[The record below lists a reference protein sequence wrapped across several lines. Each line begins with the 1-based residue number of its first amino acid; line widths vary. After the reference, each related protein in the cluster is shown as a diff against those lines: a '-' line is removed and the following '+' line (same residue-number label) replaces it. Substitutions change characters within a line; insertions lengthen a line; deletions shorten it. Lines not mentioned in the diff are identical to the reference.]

1 MCGVKAAARWASL
14 VNWFEETTVQL
25 LQGPSPDAA
34 NEPLWPL
41 SRTAPIAQTLVPVP
55 GYPRKLVLFKM
66 AASRFWQVRCWVHGK
81 SYRRSTRSKSLR
93 VAQESAKQL
102 YESLLS
108 QPHELFDPVPTVSWA
123 QAAQHLLEHEQARV
137 RRGEFS
143 MGSWQVLRNRLIKTL
158 NPLWG
163 EKPLDRLGAREVM
176 ELVHQLSQYLTP
188 TTVHQH
194 VVIVRKVFG
203 LAKRMGWLTAVPDV
217 PSIKVKGQSRGA
229 FKTHEYERIVR
240 ESRRLVGQ
248 VHPSSLSELRQHMRL
263 RQADTQMPVDLS
275 WAIRLLV
282 NGFMRPSDLK
292 YLKHQHVEV
301 VLSGTRSYLRLTL
314 PETKGHGTP
323 IVTMPAAVHVFR
335 HIVSQRP
342 NNSAP
347 SDYLLLPHISDR
359 DHALKV
365 LGVHFNWVLQNTG
378 LKRSPTGTQRSLY
391 SLRHSAITFRLL
403 YGSGVDLLTLARNA
417 RTSVQMIERHYAST
431 LQAEQN
437 IAMLHSRR

>member
-1 MCGVKAAARWASL
+1 M
-14 VNWFEETTVQL
+14 
-25 LQGPSPDAA
+25 
-34 NEPLWPL
+34 
-41 SRTAPIAQTLVPVP
+41 
-55 GYPRKLVLFKM
+55 
-66 AASRFWQVRCWVHGK
+66 
-81 SYRRSTRSKSLR
+81 
-93 VAQESAKQL
+93 
-102 YESLLS
+102 
-108 QPHELFDPVPTVSWA
+108 
-123 QAAQHLLEHEQARV
+123 
-137 RRGEFS
+137 
-143 MGSWQVLRNRLIKTL
+143 
-158 NPLWG
+158 
-163 EKPLDRLGAREVM
+163 DRLGAREVM

>member
-1 MCGVKAAARWASL
+1 
-14 VNWFEETTVQL
+14 VNRFKERIVQRL
-25 LQGPSPDAA
+25 KGSQQEAA

-41 SRTAPIAQTLVPVP
+41 SRTAPIANSMVPVP

-66 AASRFWQVRCWVHGK
+66 AASSFWQVRCWVHGK
-81 SYRRSTRSKSLR
+81 SYRRSTRSTSLP
-93 VAQESAKQL
+93 VAQEWAKRF
-102 YESLLS
+102 YEALLVK
-108 QPHELFDPVPTVSWA
+108 PREVVDEAPKVTWL
-123 QAAQHLLEHEQARV
+123 QAAQHLLDHEHARV

-143 MGSWQVLRNRLIKTL
+143 LGSWQVMRNRLSKTL

-163 EKPLDRLGAREVM
+163 ETPLDRLGTRQVM
-176 ELVHQLSQYLTP
+176 ALVHQLSQNLSP

-194 VVIVRKVFG
+194 VVIVRKVLSLG
-203 LAKRMGWLTAVPDV
+203 KRMGWLTAVPDV

-229 FKTHEYERIVR
+229 FKPHEYGRLLR

-248 VHPSSLSELRQHMRL
+248 VHPVSQVELREHMRL
-263 RQADTQMPVDLS
+263 RQADLPMPVDLS

-292 YLKHQHVEV
+292 YLQHRHVEV
-301 VLSGTRSYLRLTL
+301 VTSAARTYLRLTL

-323 IVTMPAAVHVFR
+323 IVTMPAAVHVYR
-335 HIVSQRP
+335 QMLKMRP
-342 NNSAP
+342 DRSAP
-347 SDYLLLPHISDR
+347 HDHLLLPNVSDR

-365 LGVHFNWVLQNTG
+365 LGVHFNWVLDVTG
-378 LKRSPTGTQRSLY
+378 LKRSPTGTSRTLY

-403 YGSGVDLLTLARNA
+403 YGSGMDLLTLARNA

-437 IAMLHSRR
+437 IAMLHSRRT

>member
-1 MCGVKAAARWASL
+1 VPL
-14 VNWFEETTVQL
+14 VNWFEEMTVHS
-25 LQGPSPDAA
+25 LQGSQQDAA
-34 NEPLWPL
+34 NEPIWPL
-41 SRTAPIAQTLVPVP
+41 SRTAPIAHTMVPVP
-55 GYPRKLVLFKM
+55 GYPSKLVLFKM
-66 AASRFWQVRCWVHGK
+66 AASQFWQVRCWVHGK

-108 QPHELFDPVPTVSWA
+108 QPRELLDNAPTITWL
-123 QAAQHLLEHEQARV
+123 QAAEHLLIHEQARV

-143 MGSWQVLRNRLIKTL
+143 LGSWQVLRNRLIKTL

-163 EKPLDRLGAREVM
+163 TRPLDRLGTRDVM

-194 VVIVRKVFG
+194 VVIVRKVLS
-203 LAKRMGWLTAVPDV
+203 LAKQMEWLSVVPEV

-229 FKTHEYERIVR
+229 FKPHEYWCILR

-248 VHPSSLSELRQHMRL
+248 EHPTSQSELRQHMRL
-263 RQADTQMPVDLS
+263 RQADTHMPVDLS

-301 VLSGTRSYLRLTL
+301 VLSGARSYLRLTL

-323 IVTMPAAVHVFR
+323 IVTMSAAVHAYR
-335 HIVSQRP
+335 HILSQRP
-342 NNSAP
+342 NTSSP
-347 SDYLLLPHISDR
+347 SDYLLLPNIIDR

-378 LKRSPTGTQRSLY
+378 LKRSPTGTMRSLY